1 MPLTEDRRKQLDDIV
16 MRMESNNE
24 SEDDIR
30 FVVQDFKGKYEGE
43 QPAESNP
50 SITQKIES
58 PQWMKNVFPSVSHEG
73 TLGQKVPWGQAAK
86 ETLLSGLDLLSFPV
100 RAAGTL
106 RTNPETG
113 EKFDIKD
120 PASAILRPEIEKA
133 KSAIGNLPAPPV
145 NNFTQ
150 MQPGLDPM
158 GLASVTENPDYREV
172 LQGAAELGGN
182 ILSDPAFLISGASKL
197 AKKPLQK
204 LGVNIEASV
213 IGKGNKSILKK
224 NNLTTDQ
231 AAETALKNNVG
242 GSLPKT
248 IEKINSVFDDVE
260 AQIDNVIDLAQI
272 KNPNQTIN
280 VDDALLRVLQRI
292 DSNDPMFFGQTEEAK
307 KALDSWMK
315 EFSNYK
321 FTGEQPLAKAQKI
334 KRLVGKK
341 GFKKGS
347 APTID
352 TQAKE
357 QIADL
362 INLELKDELEK
373 VAPEIKDLNQ
383 VYKRLIPIKQMVQN
397 RIPVAQGN
405 DLFGLGNILTT
416 GGGALL
422 GVTQQGI
429 NPEALLY
436 GLGANLLYRGS
447 KSGTVAQ
454 GLYNIGKAAGNI
466 IPIPVSGTAATL
478 NNELGK
484 RKLGR

>member
-1 MPLTEDRRKQLDDIV
+1 
-16 MRMESNNE
+16 
-24 SEDDIR
+24 
-30 FVVQDFKGKYEGE
+30 
-43 QPAESNP
+43 
-50 SITQKIES
+50 
-58 PQWMKNVFPSVSHEG
+58 
-73 TLGQKVPWGQAAK
+73 
-86 ETLLSGLDLLSFPV
+86 
-100 RAAGTL
+100 
-106 RTNPETG
+106 
-113 EKFDIKD
+113 
-120 PASAILRPEIEKA
+120 
-133 KSAIGNLPAPPV
+133 
-145 NNFTQ
+145 

-158 GLASVTENPDYREV
+158 GLASVTEYPDYREV
-172 LQGAAELGGN
+172 LQGAVELGGN
-182 ILSDPAFLISGASKL
+182 ILSDPAFIFGGAAKL

-224 NNLTTDQ
+224 NNLTPKQ
-231 AAETALKNNVG
+231 AAETALKNKVG

-260 AQIDNVIDLAQI
+260 TQIDNVIELAQI

-307 KALDSWMK
+307 KAFDSWLK

-321 FTGEQPLAKAQKI
+321 FTGEQPLAKAQEI

-373 VAPEIKDLNQ
+373 VVPEIKDLNQ
-383 VYKRLIPIKQMVQN
+383 VYKQLIPIKQMVQN

-484 RKLGR
+484 RKIGR

>member
-16 MRMESNNE
+16 MRMEANNE

-30 FVVQDFKGKYEGE
+30 FVVQDFKEKYGGE
-43 QPAESNP
+43 EEKPQNG
-50 SITQKIES
+50 KIES

-86 ETLLSGLDLLSFPV
+86 ETLLSGIDLYTFPI

-120 PASAILRPEIEKA
+120 PASAILRPEMEKA
-133 KSAIGNLPAPPV
+133 KKAIGNMPAPPV
-145 NNFTQ
+145 YTQ

-158 GLASVTENPDYREV
+158 GLASVTEYPDYREV
-172 LQGAAELGGN
+172 LQGAVELGGN
-182 ILSDPAFLISGASKL
+182 ILSDPAFIFGGAAKL

-224 NNLTTDQ
+224 NNLTPKQ
-231 AAETALKNNVG
+231 AAETALKNKVG

-260 AQIDNVIDLAQI
+260 TQIDNVIELAQI

-307 KALDSWMK
+307 KAFDSWLK

-321 FTGEQPLAKAQKI
+321 FTGEQPLAKAQEI

-373 VAPEIKDLNQ
+373 VVPEIKDLNQ

-397 RIPVAQGN
+397 RISVAQGN

-484 RKLGR
+484 RKIGR

>member
-1 MPLTEDRRKQLDDIV
+1 
-16 MRMESNNE
+16 
-24 SEDDIR
+24 
-30 FVVQDFKGKYEGE
+30 
-43 QPAESNP
+43 
-50 SITQKIES
+50 
-58 PQWMKNVFPSVSHEG
+58 
-73 TLGQKVPWGQAAK
+73 
-86 ETLLSGLDLLSFPV
+86 
-100 RAAGTL
+100 L

-120 PASAILRPEIEKA
+120 PASAIWRPEMEKA
-133 KSAIGNLPAPPV
+133 KKAIGNMPAPPV
-145 NNFTQ
+145 NNYTQ
-150 MQPGLDPM
+150 MQPGPDLM
-158 GLASVTENPDYREV
+158 RLAYPDYREV

-182 ILSDPAFLISGASKL
+182 ILSDPAFIFGGAAKL

-204 LGVNIEASV
+204 LGVKIEASV

-224 NNLTTDQ
+224 NNLTPKQ
-231 AAETALKNNVG
+231 AAETALKNKVG

-260 AQIDNVIDLAQI
+260 TQIDNVIELAQI

-321 FTGEQPLAKAQKI
+321 FTGEQPLAKAQEI

-373 VAPEIKDLNQ
+373 VVPEIKDLNQ
-383 VYKRLIPIKQMVQN
+383 VYKQLIPIKQMVQN
-397 RIPVAQGN
+397 RISVAQGN

-466 IPIPVSGTAATL
+466 TPIPVSGTAATL

-484 RKLGR
+484 RKLRR